1 MAAREE
7 IQDIYADIEGEIM
20 ERISEF
26 KELWEEADDEKL
38 FDELVF
44 CLFTPQSKAKVCWK
58 TVKDLRNKDKIL
70 TAEQEEMA
78 ELIRRVRFKNN
89 KAGYVIEAR
98 ERFVEDDEA
107 DIRDI
112 LSDLEDDRE
121 RREWLVDNVKGLGYK
136 ESSHFLRNIGLGD
149 DLAILDR
156 HILKNL
162 KKLGVIDEI
171 PKSLTPKRY
180 KKIEKEMAEFADE
193 IGIPLGHLDLVLW
206 YKETGE
212 IFK

>member
-1 MAAREE
+1 MAARKDIEE
-7 IQDIYADIEGEIM
+7 IYSDIEDDIK

-26 KELWEEADDEKL
+26 KELWEEADDERL

-44 CLFTPQSKAKVCWK
+44 CLFTPQSKAKVCWQ
-58 TVKDLRNKDKIL
+58 TVRDLREKENML

-89 KAGYVIEAR
+89 KASYVIEAR
-98 ERFVEDDEA
+98 VRFVEDDEA
-107 DIRDI
+107 DIREI
-112 LSDLEDDRE
+112 LSDLKNDKD

-136 ESSHFLRNIGLGD
+136 EAGHFLRNIGLGD

-162 KKLGVIDEI
+162 EKLGVIDEI
-171 PKSLTPKRY
+171 PKSLTPKKY
-180 KKIEKEMAEFADE
+180 KKIEKKMSGFARD

>member
-1 MAAREE
+1 M
-7 IQDIYADIEGEIM
+7 DIYTDIEDDIE

-26 KELWEEADDEKL
+26 KELWEEADDERL

-44 CLFTPQSKAKVCWK
+44 CLFTPQSKAKVCWN
-58 TVKDLRNKDKIL
+58 TVKDLREKEKIL

-98 ERFVEDDEA
+98 ERFVEDDGA

-112 LSDLEDDRE
+112 LSDMKNDKE
-121 RREWLVDNVKGLGYK
+121 RRVWLVDNVKGLGYK
-136 ESSHFLRNIGLGD
+136 EASHFLRNIGLGD

-162 KKLGVIDEI
+162 EKLGVIDET

-180 KKIEKEMAEFADE
+180 KKIEKKMAEFADD